1 MGSALRIGFVRRQA
15 WLNVIKMFELK
26 LRRSLAVVKFVHM
39 NAASRA
45 AGIYHDGILHD
56 RATPAI
62 GIVHRRRITT
72 PARERGVMVQLR
84 RNSGA
89 GGRSPV
95 HRQTG
100 ERWYVPFL
108 RVTQFGRCILEDGRH
123 IRMQIEG
130 YQHQQNQD
138 RNAQEHYRLS
148 RSDNARSP
156 QKRGV

>member
-1 MGSALRIGFVRRQA
+1 MGGALRIGFVRRQA

-72 PARERGVMVQLR
+72 PARERGVVVQLR
-84 RNSGA
+84 
-89 GGRSPV
+89 
-95 HRQTG
+95 G
-100 ERWYVPFL
+100 EAAAAALLADLVREGVLVSHFAPEGS
-108 RVTQFGRCILEDGRH
+108 RLENAYLGLH
-123 IRMQIEG
+123 LEG
-130 YQHQQNQD
+130 PRTEGD
-138 RNAQEHYRLS
+138 R
-148 RSDNARSP
+148 P
-156 QKRGV
+156 